1 LDNRASGRLFSQSSK
16 LDGCRVFGQITITWK
31 HQLGGINVK
40 DFNRLIMKDVCK
52 SFGSLN
58 VLKDFNLTINR
69 GEFVT
74 FLGPSGCGKSTAL
87 NCISGL
93 LNITGGTIQAD
104 DEVLDDGGKTFVS
117 PEKRGFG
124 IIFQNY
130 ALFPHMTV
138 FDNIAFSLSV
148 AHRPKEEIQDKVA
161 QAIRMVHLEGQEKK
175 LPSQL
180 SGGQQ
185 QRVAIARSVV
195 MEPRLLLLDEPLSN
209 LDTKLRTE
217 MRYELK
223 QIHNR
228 IGRASIYVTHDQ
240 SEALALSDKVVI
252 MKLGKVQQ
260 IGTPKQVFLFP
271 ANRFVADFMGYKNI
285 WDARIRSIEES
296 GTIRITKVEVCG
308 IPFTVHS
315 PIGGNGVVEKA
326 LLDAFQKGEDVL
338 LASRPDDMEAG
349 VGKEN
354 NLSVIVEDTEYL
366 GTMVQVTGSAQK
378 EVSTQARI
386 EPNTVAEAGK
396 PLSLTIRPDKL
407 IVLPKE
413 KEG

>member
-1 LDNRASGRLFSQSSK
+1 M
-16 LDGCRVFGQITITWK
+16 
-31 HQLGGINVK
+31 K
-40 DFNRLIMKDVCK
+40 DFNQLIMRDMCK
-52 SFGSLN
+52 SFGNLH

-93 LNITGGTIQAD
+93 LNITGGSIQVD
-104 DEVLDDGGKTFVS
+104 DEIIDDGGKTFVS

-148 AHRPKEEIQDKVA
+148 AHRPKDEIRRKVEEG
-161 QAIRMVHLEGQEKK
+161 IRMVHLEGQEHKF
-175 LPSQL
+175 PAQL

-195 MEPRLLLLDEPLSN
+195 MEPGLLLLDEPLSN

-228 IGRASIYVTHDQ
+228 LKRASVYVTHDQ
-240 SEALALSDKVVI
+240 SEALALSDKIVI

-260 IGTPKQVFLFP
+260 IGTPKQVFLYP

-285 WDARIRSIEES
+285 WDAKILSVEES
-296 GTIRITKVEVCG
+296 GNIRRFQVESSG
-308 IPFTVHS
+308 IPFMVYS
-315 PIGGNGVVEKA
+315 RSGENEEVEKILIQA
-326 LLDAFQKGEDVL
+326 YQKGEEVL
-338 LASRPDDMEAG
+338 LASRPDDILAG
-349 VGKEN
+349 TTGKN
-354 NLSVIVEDTEYL
+354 DMNIRVEGTEYL
-366 GTMVQVTGSAQK
+366 GTTIQVTGSIK
-378 EVSTQARI
+378 EGMDVQARI
-386 EPNTVAEAGK
+386 EPNTFVKEGTA
-396 PLSLTIRPDKL
+396 LSLTIQPDKL
-407 IVLPKE
+407 LVLPKD
-413 KEG
+413 KEE

>member
-1 LDNRASGRLFSQSSK
+1 
-16 LDGCRVFGQITITWK
+16 
-31 HQLGGINVK
+31 VK
-40 DFNRLIMKDVCK
+40 DFNQLIMRDMCK
-52 SFGSLN
+52 SFGNLH

-93 LNITGGTIQAD
+93 LNITGGSIQVD
-104 DEVLDDGGKTFVS
+104 DEIIDDGGKTFVS

-148 AHRPKEEIQDKVA
+148 AHRPKDEIRRKVEEG
-161 QAIRMVHLEGQEKK
+161 IRMVHLEGQEHKF
-175 LPSQL
+175 PSQL

-195 MEPRLLLLDEPLSN
+195 MEPGLLLLDEPLSN

-228 IGRASIYVTHDQ
+228 LKRASVYVTHDQ
-240 SEALALSDKVVI
+240 SEALALSDKIVI

-260 IGTPKQVFLFP
+260 IGTPKQVFLYP

-285 WDARIRSIEES
+285 WDAKILSVEES
-296 GTIRITKVEVCG
+296 GNIRRFQVESSG
-308 IPFTVHS
+308 IPFMAYS
-315 PIGGNGVVEKA
+315 RSGENEEVEKILIQA
-326 LLDAFQKGEDVL
+326 YQKGEEVL
-338 LASRPDDMEAG
+338 LASRPDDILAG
-349 VGKEN
+349 TTGKN
-354 NLSVIVEDTEYL
+354 DMNIRVEGTEYL
-366 GTMVQVTGSAQK
+366 GTTIQVTGSIK
-378 EVSTQARI
+378 EGMDVQARI
-386 EPNTVAEAGK
+386 EPNTFVKEGTA
-396 PLSLTIRPDKL
+396 LSLTIQPDKL
-407 IVLPKE
+407 LVLPKD
-413 KEG
+413 KEE

>member
-1 LDNRASGRLFSQSSK
+1 M
-16 LDGCRVFGQITITWK
+16 
-31 HQLGGINVK
+31 K
-40 DFNRLIMKDVCK
+40 DFNQLIMKDMSK
-52 SFGSLN
+52 SFGSLH
-58 VLKDFNLTINR
+58 VLKNFDLTINR

-93 LNITGGTIQAD
+93 MDITGGTIRAD

-138 FDNIAFSLSV
+138 FNNIAFSLSV
-148 AHRPKEEIQDKVA
+148 AHRPKDEIQKRVA
-161 QAIRMVHLEGQEKK
+161 EVIRMVHLEGQEHKF
-175 LPSQL
+175 PSQL

-217 MRYELK
+217 MRYELR

-228 IGRASIYVTHDQ
+228 LERASIYVTHDQ
-240 SEALALSDKVVI
+240 SEALALSDKIVI

-260 IGTPKQVFLFP
+260 IGTPRQVFLFP

-285 WDARIRSIEES
+285 WDAKILSVEES
-296 GTIRITKVEVCG
+296 GNTRKISAQSHGV
-308 IPFTVHS
+308 PFTVHS
-315 PIGGNGVVEKA
+315 AIGENEAIEKA
-326 LLDAFQKGEDVL
+326 LIEAYKRGEEVL
-338 LASRPDDMEAG
+338 LASRPDDIVSG
-349 VGKEN
+349 PGKEN
-354 NLSVIVEDTEYL
+354 NMITTVESTEYL
-366 GTMVQVTGSAQK
+366 GTTIQVTGNVK
-378 EVSTQARI
+378 EGMYLQARI
-386 EPNTVAEAGK
+386 EPDKPSEAGK
-396 PLSLTIRPDKL
+396 ELLLTIAPDKL
-407 IVLPKE
+407 IILPKD
-413 KEG
+413 KEE

>member
-1 LDNRASGRLFSQSSK
+1 
-16 LDGCRVFGQITITWK
+16 
-31 HQLGGINVK
+31 
-40 DFNRLIMKDVCK
+40 M
-52 SFGSLN
+52 
-58 VLKDFNLTINR
+58 
-69 GEFVT
+69 
-74 FLGPSGCGKSTAL
+74 
-87 NCISGL
+87 
-93 LNITGGTIQAD
+93 D
-104 DEVLDDGGKTFVS
+104 DEMLDDGGKTFVS

-148 AHRPKEEIQDKVA
+148 AHRPKDEIKKRVA
-161 QAIRMVHLEGQEKK
+161 EAVRMVHLEGQEAKY
-175 LPSQL
+175 PSQL

-228 IGRASIYVTHDQ
+228 LERASIYVTHDQ
-240 SEALALSDKVVI
+240 SEALALSDKIVI

-285 WDARIRSIEES
+285 WDAKILSVEETGGVRKISLESHGVPFVVCHTAGGDEDTWKVLDRAYKS
-296 GTIRITKVEVCG
+296 GE
-308 IPFTVHS
+308 
-315 PIGGNGVVEKA
+315 E
-326 LLDAFQKGEDVL
+326 VL
-338 LASRPDDMEAG
+338 LASRPDDITAG
-349 VGKEN
+349 MGKEN
-354 NLSVIVEDTEYL
+354 NMTAIVEATEYL
-366 GTMVQVTGSAQK
+366 GTTIQVTGDIK
-378 EVSTQARI
+378 EGMCIQARV
-386 EPNTVAEAGK
+386 EPNTPVWPGNL
-396 PLSLTIRPDKL
+396 LSLSIQPDKL
-407 IVLPKE
+407 IVLPKD
-413 KEG
+413 KEE

>member
-1 LDNRASGRLFSQSSK
+1 M
-16 LDGCRVFGQITITWK
+16 
-31 HQLGGINVK
+31 K
-40 DFNRLIMKDVCK
+40 DFNQLIMRDMCK
-52 SFGSLN
+52 SFGNLH

-93 LNITGGTIQAD
+93 LNITGGSIQVD
-104 DEVLDDGGKTFVS
+104 DEIIDDGGKTFVS

-148 AHRPKEEIQDKVA
+148 AHRPKDEIRRKVEEG
-161 QAIRMVHLEGQEKK
+161 IRMVHLEGQEHKF
-175 LPSQL
+175 PSQL

-195 MEPRLLLLDEPLSN
+195 MEPGLLLLDEPLSN

-228 IGRASIYVTHDQ
+228 LKRASVYVTHDQ
-240 SEALALSDKVVI
+240 SEALALSDKIVI

-260 IGTPKQVFLFP
+260 IGTPKQVFLYP

-285 WDARIRSIEES
+285 WDAKILSVEES
-296 GTIRITKVEVCG
+296 GNIRRFQVESSG
-308 IPFTVHS
+308 IPFMVYS
-315 PIGGNGVVEKA
+315 RSGENEEVEKILIQA
-326 LLDAFQKGEDVL
+326 YQKGEEVL
-338 LASRPDDMEAG
+338 LASRPDDILAG
-349 VGKEN
+349 TTGKN
-354 NLSVIVEDTEYL
+354 DMNIRVEGTEYL
-366 GTMVQVTGSAQK
+366 GTTIQVTGSIK
-378 EVSTQARI
+378 EGMDVQARI
-386 EPNTVAEAGK
+386 EPNTFVKEGTA
-396 PLSLTIRPDKL
+396 LSLTIQPDKL
-407 IVLPKE
+407 LVLPKD
-413 KEG
+413 KEE

>member
-1 LDNRASGRLFSQSSK
+1 MK
-16 LDGCRVFGQITITWK
+16 VFNQ
-31 HQLGGINVK
+31 
-40 DFNRLIMKDVCK
+40 LIMKDMCK
-52 SFGSLN
+52 SFGNLH

-93 LNITGGTIQAD
+93 LNITSGVIQVD
-104 DEVLDDGGKTFVS
+104 DEVLDNGGKVFVS

-148 AHRPKEEIQDKVA
+148 AHRPKDEIQKKVSEV
-161 QAIRMVHLEGQEKK
+161 IRMVHLEGQENKF
-175 LPSQL
+175 PSQL

-223 QIHNR
+223 QIHNQLE
-228 IGRASIYVTHDQ
+228 RASIYVTHDQ
-240 SEALALSDKVVI
+240 SEALALSDKIVI

-285 WDARIRSIEES
+285 WNAKIIAVEETDGIRKIQVES
-296 GTIRITKVEVCG
+296 YG
-308 IPFTVHS
+308 ISFVVHS
-315 PIGGNGVVEKA
+315 TIGENKIVEEA
-326 LLDAFQKGEDVL
+326 LLGSFQKGTDVL
-338 LASRPDDMEAG
+338 LASRPDDISAG
-349 VGKEN
+349 IGQFN
-354 NLSVIVEDTEYL
+354 NMTAIVEGTEYL
-366 GTMVQVTGSAQK
+366 GTSMQVTGM
-378 EVSTQARI
+378 VRDGMPIQARI
-386 EPNTVAEAGK
+386 EPETLVAAKGTI
-396 PLSLTIRPDKL
+396 SLTIPPDKL
-407 IVLPKE
+407 IVLPKVE
-413 KEG
+413 EE

>member
-1 LDNRASGRLFSQSSK
+1 M
-16 LDGCRVFGQITITWK
+16 
-31 HQLGGINVK
+31 K
-40 DFNRLIMKDVCK
+40 DFNQLIMRDMCK
-52 SFGSLN
+52 SFGNLH

-93 LNITGGTIQAD
+93 LNITGGSIQVD
-104 DEVLDDGGKTFVS
+104 DEIIDDGGKTFVS

-148 AHRPKEEIQDKVA
+148 AHRPKDEIRRKVEEG
-161 QAIRMVHLEGQEKK
+161 IRMVHLEGQEHKF
-175 LPSQL
+175 PSQL

-195 MEPRLLLLDEPLSN
+195 MEPGLLLLDEPLSN

-228 IGRASIYVTHDQ
+228 LKRASVYVTHDQ
-240 SEALALSDKVVI
+240 SEALALSDKIVI

-260 IGTPKQVFLFP
+260 IGTPKQVFLYP

-285 WDARIRSIEES
+285 WDAKILSVEES
-296 GTIRITKVEVCG
+296 ENIRRFQVESSG
-308 IPFTVHS
+308 IPFMVYS
-315 PIGGNGVVEKA
+315 RSGENEEVEKILIQA
-326 LLDAFQKGEDVL
+326 YQKGEEVL
-338 LASRPDDMEAG
+338 LASRPDDILAG
-349 VGKEN
+349 TTGKN
-354 NLSVIVEDTEYL
+354 DMNIRVEGTEYL
-366 GTMVQVTGSAQK
+366 GTTIQVTGSIK
-378 EVSTQARI
+378 EGMDVQARI
-386 EPNTVAEAGK
+386 EPNTFVKEGTA
-396 PLSLTIRPDKL
+396 LSLTIQPDKL
-407 IVLPKE
+407 LVLPKD
-413 KEG
+413 KEE

>member
-1 LDNRASGRLFSQSSK
+1 M
-16 LDGCRVFGQITITWK
+16 
-31 HQLGGINVK
+31 K
-40 DFNRLIMKDVCK
+40 DFNQLIMKDMCR
-52 SFGSLN
+52 SFGNLH

-93 LNITGGTIQAD
+93 LNITGGSIQVD
-104 DEVLDDGGKTFVS
+104 DEIIDDGGKTFVS

-148 AHRPKEEIQDKVA
+148 AHRPKDEIRKKVEEG
-161 QAIRMVHLEGQEKK
+161 IRMVHLEGQEHRF
-175 LPSQL
+175 PSQL

-195 MEPRLLLLDEPLSN
+195 MEPGLLLLDEPLSN

-228 IGRASIYVTHDQ
+228 LKRASVYVTHDQ
-240 SEALALSDKVVI
+240 SEALALSDKIVI

-260 IGTPKQVFLFP
+260 IGTPKQVFLYP

-285 WDARIRSIEES
+285 WDAKILSIEES
-296 GTIRITKVEVCG
+296 GNIRKFQVESYG
-308 IPFTVHS
+308 LPFTVHS
-315 PIGGNGVVEKA
+315 LKGENEEVEKTLIQA
-326 LLDAFQKGEDVL
+326 YQKGEEVL
-338 LASRPDDMEAG
+338 LASRPDDILAETAG
-349 VGKEN
+349 EN
-354 NLSVIVEDTEYL
+354 DMRIKVEGTEYL
-366 GTMVQVTGSAQK
+366 GTTIQVTGSIK
-378 EVSTQARI
+378 EGMDVQARI
-386 EPNTVAEAGK
+386 EPNTLVKEGAT
-396 PLSLTIRPDKL
+396 LSLTIQPDKL
-407 IVLPKE
+407 LVLPKD
-413 KEG
+413 KEE

>member
-1 LDNRASGRLFSQSSK
+1 M
-16 LDGCRVFGQITITWK
+16 
-31 HQLGGINVK
+31 K
-40 DFNRLIMKDVCK
+40 DFNQLIMKDMSK
-52 SFGSLN
+52 SFGSLH
-58 VLKDFNLTINR
+58 VLKNFDLTINR

-93 LNITGGTIQAD
+93 MDITGGTIRAD

-138 FDNIAFSLSV
+138 FNNIAFSLSV
-148 AHRPKEEIQDKVA
+148 AHRPKDEIQKRVA
-161 QAIRMVHLEGQEKK
+161 EVIRMVHLEGQEHKF
-175 LPSQL
+175 PSQL

-217 MRYELK
+217 MRYELR

-228 IGRASIYVTHDQ
+228 LERASIYVTHDQ
-240 SEALALSDKVVI
+240 SEALALSDKIVI

-260 IGTPKQVFLFP
+260 IGTPRQVFLFP

-285 WDARIRSIEES
+285 WDAKILSVEES
-296 GTIRITKVEVCG
+296 GNTRKISAQSHGVL
-308 IPFTVHS
+308 FTVHS
-315 PIGGNGVVEKA
+315 AIGENEAIEKA
-326 LLDAFQKGEDVL
+326 LIEAYKRGEEVL
-338 LASRPDDMEAG
+338 LASRPDDIVSG
-349 VGKEN
+349 PGKEN
-354 NLSVIVEDTEYL
+354 NMITTVESTEYL
-366 GTMVQVTGSAQK
+366 GTTIQVTGNVK
-378 EVSTQARI
+378 EGMYLQARI
-386 EPNTVAEAGK
+386 EPDKPSEAGK
-396 PLSLTIRPDKL
+396 ELLLTIAPDKL
-407 IVLPKE
+407 IILPKD
-413 KEG
+413 KEE

>member
-1 LDNRASGRLFSQSSK
+1 M
-16 LDGCRVFGQITITWK
+16 
-31 HQLGGINVK
+31 K
-40 DFNRLIMKDVCK
+40 DFNQLIMRDMCK
-52 SFGSLN
+52 SFGNLH
-58 VLKDFNLTINR
+58 VLKGFNLTINR

-93 LNITGGTIQAD
+93 LNITGGSIQVD
-104 DEVLDDGGKTFVS
+104 DEIIDDGGKTFVS

-148 AHRPKEEIQDKVA
+148 AHRPKDEIRRKVEEG
-161 QAIRMVHLEGQEKK
+161 IRMVHLEGQEHKF
-175 LPSQL
+175 PSQL
-180 SGGQQ
+180 SVGQQ

-195 MEPRLLLLDEPLSN
+195 MEPGLLLLDEPLSN

-228 IGRASIYVTHDQ
+228 LKRASVYVTHDQ
-240 SEALALSDKVVI
+240 SEALALSDKIVI

-260 IGTPKQVFLFP
+260 IGTPKQVFLYP

-285 WDARIRSIEES
+285 WDAKILSVEES
-296 GTIRITKVEVCG
+296 GNIRRFQVESSG
-308 IPFTVHS
+308 IPFMVYS
-315 PIGGNGVVEKA
+315 RSGENEEVEKILIQA
-326 LLDAFQKGEDVL
+326 YQKGEEVL
-338 LASRPDDMEAG
+338 LASRPDDILAG
-349 VGKEN
+349 TTGKN
-354 NLSVIVEDTEYL
+354 DMNIRVEGTEYL
-366 GTMVQVTGSAQK
+366 GTTIQVTGSIK
-378 EVSTQARI
+378 EGMDVQARI
-386 EPNTVAEAGK
+386 EPNTFVKEGTA
-396 PLSLTIRPDKL
+396 LSLTIQPDKL
-407 IVLPKE
+407 LVLPKD
-413 KEG
+413 KEE

>member
-1 LDNRASGRLFSQSSK
+1 M
-16 LDGCRVFGQITITWK
+16 
-31 HQLGGINVK
+31 K
-40 DFNRLIMKDVCK
+40 DFNQLIMRDMCK
-52 SFGSLN
+52 SFGNLH
-58 VLKDFNLTINR
+58 VLKGFNLTINR

-93 LNITGGTIQAD
+93 LNITGGSIQVD
-104 DEVLDDGGKTFVS
+104 DEIIDDGGKTFVS

-148 AHRPKEEIQDKVA
+148 AHRPKDEIRRKVEEG
-161 QAIRMVHLEGQEKK
+161 IRMVHLEGQEHKF
-175 LPSQL
+175 PSQL

-195 MEPRLLLLDEPLSN
+195 MEPGLLLLDEPLSN

-228 IGRASIYVTHDQ
+228 LKRASVYVTHDQ
-240 SEALALSDKVVI
+240 SEALALSDKIVI

-260 IGTPKQVFLFP
+260 IGTPKQVFLYP

-285 WDARIRSIEES
+285 WDAKILSVEES
-296 GTIRITKVEVCG
+296 GNIRRFQVESSG
-308 IPFTVHS
+308 IPFMVYS
-315 PIGGNGVVEKA
+315 RSGENEEVEKILIQA
-326 LLDAFQKGEDVL
+326 YQKGEEVL
-338 LASRPDDMEAG
+338 LASRPDDILAG
-349 VGKEN
+349 TTGKN
-354 NLSVIVEDTEYL
+354 DMNIRVEGTEYL
-366 GTMVQVTGSAQK
+366 GTTIQVTGSIK
-378 EVSTQARI
+378 EGMDVQARI
-386 EPNTVAEAGK
+386 EPNTFVKEGTA
-396 PLSLTIRPDKL
+396 LSLTIQPDKL
-407 IVLPKE
+407 LVLPKD
-413 KEG
+413 KEE

>member
-1 LDNRASGRLFSQSSK
+1 M
-16 LDGCRVFGQITITWK
+16 
-31 HQLGGINVK
+31 K
-40 DFNRLIMKDVCK
+40 DFNQLIMRDMCK
-52 SFGSLN
+52 SFGNLH

-93 LNITGGTIQAD
+93 LNITGGSIQVD
-104 DEVLDDGGKTFVS
+104 DEIIDDGGKTFVS

-148 AHRPKEEIQDKVA
+148 AHRPKDEIRRKVEEG
-161 QAIRMVHLEGQEKK
+161 IRMVHLEGQEHKF
-175 LPSQL
+175 PSQL

-195 MEPRLLLLDEPLSN
+195 MEPGLLLLDEPLSN

-228 IGRASIYVTHDQ
+228 LKRASVYVTHDQ
-240 SEALALSDKVVI
+240 SEALALSDKIVI

-260 IGTPKQVFLFP
+260 IGTQKQVFLYP

-285 WDARIRSIEES
+285 WDAKILSVEES
-296 GTIRITKVEVCG
+296 GNIRRFQVESSG
-308 IPFTVHS
+308 IPFMVYS
-315 PIGGNGVVEKA
+315 RSGENEEVEKILIQA
-326 LLDAFQKGEDVL
+326 YQKGEEVL
-338 LASRPDDMEAG
+338 LASRPDDILAG
-349 VGKEN
+349 TTGKN
-354 NLSVIVEDTEYL
+354 DMNIRVEGTEYL
-366 GTMVQVTGSAQK
+366 GTTIQVTGSIK
-378 EVSTQARI
+378 EGMDVQARI
-386 EPNTVAEAGK
+386 EPNTFVKEGTA
-396 PLSLTIRPDKL
+396 LSLTIQPDKL
-407 IVLPKE
+407 LVLPKD
-413 KEG
+413 KEE

>member
-1 LDNRASGRLFSQSSK
+1 M
-16 LDGCRVFGQITITWK
+16 
-31 HQLGGINVK
+31 K
-40 DFNRLIMKDVCK
+40 DFNQLIMRDMCK
-52 SFGSLN
+52 SFGNLH

-93 LNITGGTIQAD
+93 LNITGGSIQVD
-104 DEVLDDGGKTFVS
+104 DEIIDDGGKTFVS

-148 AHRPKEEIQDKVA
+148 AHRPKDEIRRKVEEG
-161 QAIRMVHLEGQEKK
+161 IRMVHLEGQEHKF
-175 LPSQL
+175 PSQL

-195 MEPRLLLLDEPLSN
+195 MEPGLLLLDEPLSN

-228 IGRASIYVTHDQ
+228 LKRASVYVTHDQ
-240 SEALALSDKVVI
+240 SEALALSDKIVI

-260 IGTPKQVFLFP
+260 IGTPKQVFLYP

-285 WDARIRSIEES
+285 WDAKILSIEES
-296 GTIRITKVEVCG
+296 GNIRRFQVESSG
-308 IPFTVHS
+308 IPFMVHS
-315 PIGGNGVVEKA
+315 RSGENEEVEKILIQA
-326 LLDAFQKGEDVL
+326 YQKGEEVL
-338 LASRPDDMEAG
+338 LASRPDDILAG
-349 VGKEN
+349 TTGKN
-354 NLSVIVEDTEYL
+354 DMNIRVEGTEYL
-366 GTMVQVTGSAQK
+366 GTTIQVTGSIK
-378 EVSTQARI
+378 EGMDVQARI
-386 EPNTVAEAGK
+386 EPNTFVKEGTA
-396 PLSLTIRPDKL
+396 LSLTIQPDKL
-407 IVLPKE
+407 LVLPKD
-413 KEG
+413 KEE

>member
-1 LDNRASGRLFSQSSK
+1 M
-16 LDGCRVFGQITITWK
+16 
-31 HQLGGINVK
+31 K
-40 DFNRLIMKDVCK
+40 DFNQLIMKDMCK
-52 SFGSLN
+52 SFGSLQ
-58 VLKDFNLTINR
+58 VLKNFNLTINR

-93 LNITGGTIQAD
+93 LNITGGSIQVD
-104 DEVLDDGGKTFVS
+104 DEILDNGGTTFVS

-138 FDNIAFSLSV
+138 YDNIAFSLSV
-148 AHRPKEEIQDKVA
+148 AHRPKEEIKEKVA
-161 QAIRMVHLEGQEKK
+161 QAIRMVHLEGQERK

-228 IGRASIYVTHDQ
+228 LGRASIYVTHDQ
-240 SEALALSDKVVI
+240 SEALALSDKIVI

-260 IGTPKQVFLFP
+260 IGTPKEVFLFP

-285 WDARIRSIEES
+285 WDAKILSVEES
-296 GTIRITKVEVCG
+296 GKKRKFCVESYG
-308 IPFTVHS
+308 ISFMVD
-315 PIGGNGVVEKA
+315 GAVGENREVEEA
-326 LLDAFQKGEDVL
+326 LIEAYKKSQEVL
-338 LASRPDDMEAG
+338 LASRPDDIEAG
-349 VGKEN
+349 IGKEN
-354 NLSVIVEDTEYL
+354 NINVLIEDTEYL
-366 GTMVQVTGSAQK
+366 GTAVQVTGKSR
-378 EVSTQARI
+378 EGMDIQARI
-386 EPNTVAEAGK
+386 APDTAVLAGK
-396 PLSLTIRPDKL
+396 SLPLTIKPDKL
-407 IVLPKE
+407 IVLPKDRE
-413 KEG
+413 E

>member
-1 LDNRASGRLFSQSSK
+1 M
-16 LDGCRVFGQITITWK
+16 
-31 HQLGGINVK
+31 K
-40 DFNRLIMKDVCK
+40 DFNQLIMKDMCK
-52 SFGSLN
+52 SFGSLQ
-58 VLKDFNLTINR
+58 VLKNFNLTINR

-93 LNITGGTIQAD
+93 LNITGGSIQVD
-104 DEVLDDGGKTFVS
+104 DEILDNGGTTFVS

-138 FDNIAFSLSV
+138 YDNIAFSLSV
-148 AHRPKEEIQDKVA
+148 AHRPKEEIKEKVA
-161 QAIRMVHLEGQEKK
+161 QAIRMVHLEGQERK

-228 IGRASIYVTHDQ
+228 LGRASIYVTHDQ
-240 SEALALSDKVVI
+240 SEALALSDKIVI

-260 IGTPKQVFLFP
+260 IGTPKEVFLFP

-285 WDARIRSIEES
+285 WDAKILSVEES
-296 GTIRITKVEVCG
+296 GKKRKFCVESYG
-308 IPFTVHS
+308 ISFMVH
-315 PIGGNGVVEKA
+315 GAVGENREVEEA
-326 LLDAFQKGEDVL
+326 LIEAYKKGQEVL
-338 LASRPDDMEAG
+338 LASRPDDIEAG
-349 VGKEN
+349 IGKEN
-354 NLSVIVEDTEYL
+354 NINVIIEDTEYL
-366 GTMVQVTGSAQK
+366 GTAVQVTGKSR
-378 EVSTQARI
+378 EGMDIQARI
-386 EPNTVAEAGK
+386 APDTAVLAGK
-396 PLSLTIRPDKL
+396 SLPLTIKPDKL
-407 IVLPKE
+407 IVLPKDR
-413 KEG
+413 EG

>member
-1 LDNRASGRLFSQSSK
+1 M
-16 LDGCRVFGQITITWK
+16 
-31 HQLGGINVK
+31 K
-40 DFNRLIMKDVCK
+40 DFKQLVMSDMCK
-52 SFGSLN
+52 SFGDLH
-58 VLKDFNLTINR
+58 VLKNFNLTIDR

-93 LNITGGTIQAD
+93 QNITSGQIRVD
-104 DEVLDDGGKTFVS
+104 DEILDDGGKNYVS

-130 ALFPHMTV
+130 ALFPHMNV

-148 AHRPKEEIQDKVA
+148 SHRPKDEIARRVA
-161 QAIRMVHLEGQEKK
+161 EAVRMVHLEGQEHK

-185 QRVAIARSVV
+185 QRVAIARSVI

-228 IGRASIYVTHDQ
+228 LERASIYVTHDQ
-240 SEALALSDKVVI
+240 SEALALSDKIVI

-260 IGTPKQVFLFP
+260 IGTPHQVYLHP
-271 ANRFVADFMGYKNI
+271 VNRFVADFMGYKNI
-285 WDARIRSIEES
+285 WES
-296 GTIRITKVEVCG
+296 QITNIAEADGKRVYSVKAAGTNFRVIAGIGENAEVE
-308 IPFTVHS
+308 S
-315 PIGGNGVVEKA
+315 KLAAAYQNG
-326 LLDAFQKGEDVL
+326 QTVL
-338 LASRPDDMEAG
+338 LASRPDDYIF
-349 VGKEN
+349 GKSKDN
-354 NLSVIVEDTEYL
+354 NIDINLEGTEYL
-366 GTMVQVTGSAQK
+366 GTTTQVTGRTT
-378 EVSTQARI
+378 VDTIVQARI
-386 EPNTVAEAGK
+386 DPNVLLREKDTV
-396 PLSLTIRPDKL
+396 SLTIDPEKMIL
-407 IVLPKE
+407 LPRDE
-413 KEG
+413 EDAAC